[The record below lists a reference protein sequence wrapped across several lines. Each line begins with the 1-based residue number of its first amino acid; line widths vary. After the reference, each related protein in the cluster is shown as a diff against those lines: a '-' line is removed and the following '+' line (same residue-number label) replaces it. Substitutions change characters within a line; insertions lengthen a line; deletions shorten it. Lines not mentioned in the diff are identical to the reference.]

1 MPAPSA
7 RVVFLWHMHQ
17 PSYES
22 PDGSPPAMPWV
33 RLHATRA
40 YRDLAWI
47 FQDHPQV
54 RMVVN
59 FVPCLL
65 DQLERVVAGS
75 TDAFRELTRRDPA
88 TLTAEERR
96 FLATHFFSCR
106 QETLID
112 PLPRYAELLQHRDAV
127 LSWSHQDLLDLQ
139 VHFNLAW
146 LGPAARAEEPLLP
159 ALLRQGRNYTIAQRD
174 GLLAC
179 QDRVCARILPEWRR
193 LAASGQIELTTTPYY
208 HPILPLLLDSD
219 VARRCQ
225 PGAALPPRFSWPED
239 AREQVDR
246 AVSRHTQ
253 LFGQPPRGLWPAE
266 GSVSPEAVHLIHEA
280 GLKWLATDE
289 GILLHS
295 LPPGTVREHVLCRPY
310 RFSETGP
317 LLLFRDRD
325 LSDRIG
331 FTYARDPAS
340 HAVAD
345 LLMRL
350 EAAGRASLERRDHPP
365 RGPVLLVA
373 LDGENPWEGY
383 PDGGVEF
390 LHLLCR
396 QLETHPLLTTLLPRD
411 LELAE
416 ATPLPRLHTG
426 SWIESTFRIWIGGP
440 VENRAWAL
448 LGAAREAL
456 AGALQGQHPR
466 AAEAREALLGAEG
479 SDWFWW
485 FGDDFSTTQDELF
498 DQLFRARLRRVY
510 ELLDLPVPPEL
521 YQRVDERRRTLTG
534 DSDTVAVPAGFIQ
547 PALDG
552 RVSGYYEWAGA
563 VEVPLGG
570 GRAAMYQGARR
581 FSRLLYG
588 FSLEQLF
595 LRLDRLPASP
605 TSEPHACRL
614 RLLWGGEARPLEI
627 DFVLPPDAQELAQP
641 VRTRTADGLVLAV
654 GKVLE
659 LAIPLEALGARPGEL
674 LELELLYEEDGHVV
688 DRAPGQ
694 GRLRI
699 RLPDENV
706 FSWSWML

>member
-1 MPAPSA
+1 
-7 RVVFLWHMHQ
+7 
-17 PSYES
+17 
-22 PDGSPPAMPWV
+22 MPWV

-373 LDGENPWEGY
+373 LDGENRWEGY
-383 PDGGVEF
+383 HDRGV
-390 LHLLCR
+390 
-396 QLETHPLLTTLLPRD
+396 
-411 LELAE
+411 
-416 ATPLPRLHTG
+416 
-426 SWIESTFRIWIGGP
+426 
-440 VENRAWAL
+440 
-448 LGAAREAL
+448 
-456 AGALQGQHPR
+456 
-466 AAEAREALLGAEG
+466 
-479 SDWFWW
+479 
-485 FGDDFSTTQDELF
+485 
-498 DQLFRARLRRVY
+498 
-510 ELLDLPVPPEL
+510 
-521 YQRVDERRRTLTG
+521 
-534 DSDTVAVPAGFIQ
+534 
-547 PALDG
+547 
-552 RVSGYYEWAGA
+552 
-563 VEVPLGG
+563 
-570 GRAAMYQGARR
+570 
-581 FSRLLYG
+581 
-588 FSLEQLF
+588 
-595 LRLDRLPASP
+595 
-605 TSEPHACRL
+605 
-614 RLLWGGEARPLEI
+614 
-627 DFVLPPDAQELAQP
+627 
-641 VRTRTADGLVLAV
+641 
-654 GKVLE
+654 
-659 LAIPLEALGARPGEL
+659 
-674 LELELLYEEDGHVV
+674 
-688 DRAPGQ
+688 
-694 GRLRI
+694 
-699 RLPDENV
+699 
-706 FSWSWML
+706 